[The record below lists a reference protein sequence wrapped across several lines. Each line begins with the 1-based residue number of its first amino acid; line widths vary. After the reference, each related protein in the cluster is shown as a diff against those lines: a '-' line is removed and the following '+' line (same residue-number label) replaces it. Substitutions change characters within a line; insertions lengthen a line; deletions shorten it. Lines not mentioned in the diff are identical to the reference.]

1 MPNRPTR
8 ISTAATAAAGR
19 LHALHLSALLVAGF
33 FAGAVLAAPGD
44 QPVKPLPSAT
54 LGDKPPAAL
63 TRSASLPAR
72 GLFEGDKLSASAR
85 ARLTDLVLDALS
97 MDVEVALL
105 VPTGPWQIDG
115 GGHNDRDLNA
125 ARLQALRRFL
135 SDRGVDQKNIFV
147 ESRIDARI
155 KEPRLDI
162 QLVGRP
168 STD

>member
-8 ISTAATAAAGR
+8 IPTAASAAAGR
-19 LHALHLSALLVAGF
+19 LSALRLSALLVAGL

-44 QPVKPLPSAT
+44 QPVKPVPSAT
-54 LGDKPPAAL
+54 LGAKPPAAL

-72 GLFEGDKLSASAR
+72 GLFDGDKLSASAR
-85 ARLTDLVLDALS
+85 AQLSELVLDALS

-115 GGHNDRDLNA
+115 GGHEDRDLNA

-135 SDRGVDQKNIFV
+135 TERGVDSKNIFV
-147 ESRIDARI
+147 ESRIDSRI
-155 KEPRLDI
+155 KEPRLDV

-168 STD
+168 ATD